1 MTSPAPP
8 LAANVLPFSNLGAP
22 TITDIAVY
30 FPLKQVPP
38 TGTTIAATFGPT
50 AGTASPVSITQV
62 PGSTGGGTPI
72 AALGADAGLT
82 GPSPPGSYTLTI
94 PESSVPAALSITS
107 NGHQRLD
114 ADRFQDIVLVISYTI
129 A

>member
-50 AGTASPVSITQV
+50 GGTASPVSITQV